1 MIFVLGG
8 RYSGK
13 GEYVMREM
21 NVSEIAG
28 YDAEYDRMKTAQA
41 VRDLHLLIK
50 KIMLDGGD
58 PMAHIQRLIAD
69 NPDIIIISDEI
80 GYGVVPVNKFDREW
94 REAVGRISC
103 YLAEKAENVIRVVC
117 GIGNK
122 IK

>member
-1 MIFVLGG
+1 
-8 RYSGK
+8 
-13 GEYVMREM
+13 M
-21 NVSEIAG
+21 NVSKIAG
-28 YDAEYDRMKTAQA
+28 YDAEYDRLKTAQA

-50 KIMLDGGD
+50 KIMLDGGN
-58 PMAHIQRLIAD
+58 PIAQIQRLIAD

>member
-1 MIFVLGG
+1 MIFVFGG

-13 GEYVMREM
+13 GEYVRQEM
-21 NVSEIAG
+21 NVSEIAA
-28 YDAEYDRMKTAQA
+28 YDVEYDKLKTAQA

-50 KIMLDGGD
+50 KIMLDSGD

-80 GYGVVPVNKFDREW
+80 GYGVVPVDKFDREW
-94 REAVGRISC
+94 RETVGRISC
-103 YLAEKAENVIRVVC
+103 YLAEKAETVIRVVC
-117 GIGNK
+117 GIGST

>member
-1 MIFVLGG
+1 MIFVFGG

-13 GEYVMREM
+13 SEYVMREM
-21 NVSEIAG
+21 NVSKITG
-28 YDAEYDRMKTAQA
+28 YDAEYDRLKKAQA

-50 KIMLDGGD
+50 KIMIDGGD
-58 PMAHIQRLIAD
+58 PMAHIQGLIAD

-80 GYGVVPVNKFDREW
+80 GYGVVPVDKFDREW

>member
-1 MIFVLGG
+1 MIFVFGG

-13 GEYVMREM
+13 GEYVRREM

-28 YDAEYDRMKTAQA
+28 YDAEYDRLKTAQA

-50 KIMLDGGD
+50 KIMFDGSD

-69 NPDIIIISDEI
+69 NPYIIIISDEI
-80 GYGVVPVNKFDREW
+80 GCGVVPVDKFDREW

-103 YLAEKAENVIRVVC
+103 YLTEKAETVIRVVC
-117 GIGNK
+117 GIGST

>member
-1 MIFVLGG
+1 
-8 RYSGK
+8 
-13 GEYVMREM
+13 M

-28 YDAEYDRMKTAQA
+28 YDAEYDRLKMAQA

-58 PMAHIQRLIAD
+58 PIAHIQRLIAD

>member
-1 MIFVLGG
+1 MIFVFGG

-13 GEYVMREM
+13 GEYVRREM

-28 YDAEYDRMKTAQA
+28 YDAEYDKLKTAQA
-41 VRDLHLLIK
+41 VRDLHLLVK

-69 NPDIIIISDEI
+69 NHDIIIISDEI
-80 GYGVVPVNKFDREW
+80 GCGVVPVDKFDREW

-103 YLAEKAENVIRVVC
+103 YLTEKAETVIRVVC
-117 GIGNK
+117 GIGST

>member
-1 MIFVLGG
+1 MIFVFGG

-21 NVSEIAG
+21 NVSKIAG
-28 YDAEYDRMKTAQA
+28 YDAEYDRLKTAQA

-58 PMAHIQRLIAD
+58 PMAHIQILIAD

-80 GYGVVPVNKFDREW
+80 GYGVVPVDKFDREW

>member
-1 MIFVLGG
+1 MIFVFGG

-13 GEYVMREM
+13 GGYVGQELHI
-21 NVSEIAG
+21 SEIVA
-28 YDAEYDRMKTAQA
+28 YDAEYDKLKTAQA
-41 VRDLHLLIK
+41 VRDLHLLVK
-50 KIMLDGGD
+50 KIMLDGCD
-58 PMAHIQRLIAD
+58 PMAHIQGLIAD

-80 GYGVVPVNKFDREW
+80 GCGVVPVDKFDREW

-103 YLAEKAENVIRVVC
+103 YLAEKAETVIRVVC